1 MRTLTDTARFRTT
14 DPDVVVSAS
23 LACPVC
29 LNRDCVQ
36 WNATLAGHDPSV
48 QCRCEQCQIDWSV
61 YLAPDQALR
70 LGLMPTES

>member
-1 MRTLTDTARFRTT
+1 MPTLSDTARFRPT

-29 LNRDCVQ
+29 LHLDSVEFS
-36 WNATLAGHDPSV
+36 AVLAGHDPSV
-48 QCRCEQCQIDWSV
+48 ECRCSRCQLDWRV

-70 LGLMPTES
+70 LALMPVRV